1 MNISRRILLK
11 SIGFTILLAALA
23 AGPFAA
29 SLALPE
35 GAAQD
40 PAIRLAKPLRHE
52 ISVQLKLVQVYVS
65 DAKGKP
71 VQDLKKE
78 DFAVYDN
85 GQLMKVTEFERHV
98 IAAAPGKAS
107 APRSETP
114 PAAVQLA
121 AGTAA
126 PDQVP
131 APSMARKF
139 FLFFDFANNNQRG
152 ARKSRDAALHF
163 MDGEVRPDD
172 EVGLVSYSLTRGL
185 SIHEFLTLDHDKIR
199 SAVAD
204 MEVKAIAGRGDE
216 IEQEYWRQ
224 VTEGNVAEGFGSGQT
239 ETIFNWKR
247 QETKS
252 QALNFILKLDALAKG
267 LRYVPG
273 QKQII
278 LFSSGI
284 PNSLIYGNQAG
295 NNQANAAGSRSAFDP
310 GDHILRTKNEE
321 MLKEMTA
328 SNCAIYSFDVRESA
342 MVPSLFAYDEQT
354 FENRSHYSSRD
365 LFTESG
371 VQQNN
376 DLIYRDDRTTGL
388 YSLRRLAKTTGGKYY
403 SNIDRFAE
411 NMDDLQSMTSA
422 FYVLGYS
429 VPQSWNGEFHALKV
443 DVKRKGVE
451 VRAQTGYFDPRPF
464 SELSDLE
471 KQLHL
476 LDLGVSD
483 APLFQAPLPAFL
495 AALAAPPGSPN
506 NLVLL
511 GQLPA
516 EAVEK
521 LSGTKVEMVT
531 FIFDESDNL
540 ADLRRTEHVLSGFKN
555 RPVLYASQASL
566 LPGTYKCRLVVRDL
580 DSGQA
585 AVATTRVFVP
595 APAFDG
601 ISLHAP
607 LLLGPAANGAYLE
620 SRASRRTSPS
630 GGVSWAE
637 TYPFDATRFMPLL
650 GPLPQGTPRIAVV
663 LPCSI
668 AGLVNARI
676 AVRAAVVNVQT
687 AEKLP
692 LLLIPT
698 TQVAREGTV
707 VQTFEIPTAAL
718 APGKYVFYFYAEDTA
733 KKALAH
739 TTAALTVK

>member
-1 MNISRRILLK
+1 MNISRRVHPQR
-11 SIGFTILLAALA
+11 IGFIVLL
-23 AGPFAA
+23 A
-29 SLALPE
+29 SLA
-35 GAAQD
+35 AAQD
-40 PAIRLAKPLRHE
+40 PAVRPAKPLQHE
-52 ISVQLKLVQVYVS
+52 ITVQLKLIQVYVS

-71 VQDLKKE
+71 VQDLQKE
-78 DFAVYDN
+78 DFTVYDN
-85 GQLMKVTEFERHV
+85 GKPMKVTEFERHV
-98 IAAAPGKAS
+98 IATAPGKAPS
-107 APRSETP
+107 PKTELA

-121 AGTAA
+121 AA
-126 PDQVP
+126 PDQGP
-131 APSMARKF
+131 APSMSRKF
-139 FLFFDFANNNQRG
+139 LLFFDFANNNQRG

-163 MDGEVRPDD
+163 LDTEVRPGD
-172 EVGLVSYSLTRGL
+172 EVGLLSYSLTRGL
-185 SIHEFLTLDHDKIR
+185 SIHEFLTVDHDKIR

-204 MEVKAIAGRGDE
+204 MEVKGIAGRGDE

-224 VTEGNVAEGFGSGQT
+224 VTEGGQETGFGQGHT
-239 ETIFNWKR
+239 DTIFNWKR

-252 QALNFILKLDALAKG
+252 QAVNFILKLSALAKG

-273 QKQII
+273 QKHII

-284 PNSLIYGNQAG
+284 PASLIYGNQAG
-295 NNQANAAGSRSAFDP
+295 SNQSNAAGSRTSYDV
-310 GDHILRTKNEE
+310 GDHILRTRNEE
-321 MLKEMTA
+321 MLKELSA
-328 SNCAIYSFDVRESA
+328 ANCSIYSFDVREAA
-342 MVPSLFAYDEQT
+342 MVPSLFSYDEQT
-354 FENRSHYSSRD
+354 FENRSHYNGRD
-365 LFTESG
+365 IFTEGG

-403 SNIDRFAE
+403 SNIDRFAD

-422 FYVLGYS
+422 YYVLGYS

-443 DVKRKGVE
+443 EVGRKGVE
-451 VRAQTGYFDPRPF
+451 VRAQSGYFNPRPF

-483 APLFQAPLPAFL
+483 APLFQAPLPGFL

-511 GQLPA
+511 AQLPP

-521 LSGTKVEMVT
+521 LTGAKVEMVT
-531 FIFDESDNL
+531 FIFDDSDNL
-540 ADLRRTEHVLSGFKN
+540 ADLRRTEHVLSGFKD

-566 LPGTYKCRLVVRDL
+566 PPGSYKCRLVVRDL

-585 AVATTRVFVP
+585 AVASTRVFIP
-595 APAFDG
+595 APAFEG
-601 ISLHAP
+601 VTLHAP
-607 LLLGPAANGAYLE
+607 LLLGPAANAAYLE
-620 SRASRRTSPS
+620 SRASRKIAPS
-630 GGVSWAE
+630 AGVSWAE
-637 TYPFDATRFMPLL
+637 IYPFDATRFMPLL

-668 AGLVNARI
+668 AGLVKARI
-676 AVRAAVVNVQT
+676 AIRAAVINVQT

-692 LLLIPT
+692 LFLIPT
-698 TQVAREGTV
+698 TQTAREGTV
-707 VQTFEIPTAAL
+707 VQTFEIPTAEL
-718 APGKYVFYFYAEDTA
+718 HPGKYVFYFYAEDTTT
-733 KKALAH
+733 KALTH